1 MKRMESLKRAVTLA
15 LALPLSLGL
24 AGCGRGGNISISP
37 PPTCVTSC
45 PPSPEFLYATSP
57 DAIVGFKIDP
67 STGALGS
74 PLTMSGPNQS
84 LGMVATITLGRLY
97 VSDFLNDTVE
107 GFSINSSTGGL
118 TAVTGSPFLL
128 GGTPPGAGGVSP
140 FVSAGSYVY
149 VTDVNA
155 GAVSAFTY
163 DSLTGA
169 LSTVAGSPF
178 PAGDTPVH
186 AVVAG
191 SQNQFLYV
199 SNLNDSAGGISAFTI
214 DFNTGALTPMPG
226 SPYAT
231 GSAGSFPGPS
241 ALAITGNGQILYV
254 ALVGTVNA
262 NNKIAAFSID
272 ANTGALT
279 AIPGSPFATGN
290 APQYMALVPVTLVG
304 NTEFLYT
311 ANVQDKTISAF
322 VVDGSSG
329 TLTPL
334 SGSPYHGATSLGGL
348 AVTPTGTLAGNF
360 FLYAADPQ
368 AKTVIAFTIDG
379 TTGALSPVSGSPF
392 PAGKAPTL
400 LTVADAPA
408 TSGL

>member
-1 MKRMESLKRAVTLA
+1 MKRMESLKRAVA
-15 LALPLSLGL
+15 MVVGL
-24 AGCGRGGNISISP
+24 QVSIGMVACGRGGNISISP
-37 PPTCVTSC
+37 PPTCVTNC

-57 DAIVGFKIDP
+57 DAIVAFKINA

-74 PLTMSGPNQS
+74 PLAMSGPNQS
-84 LGMVATITLGRLY
+84 TGMVATITLGRLY

-118 TAVTGSPFLL
+118 TAVTGSPFAL
-128 GGTPPGAGGVSP
+128 GGAPPGAGGLSP
-140 FVSAGSYVY
+140 FVSGGSRLFA
-149 VTDVNA
+149 TDLNA
-155 GAVSAFTY
+155 GGVAAFTY

-169 LSTVAGSPF
+169 LTTVPGSPF
-178 PAGDTPVH
+178 PAGDTPVQ
-186 AVVAG
+186 AAVAG

-214 DFNTGALTPMPG
+214 DFNTGALTPISG

-231 GSAGSFPGPS
+231 GAAGSFPGPS
-241 ALAITGNGQILYV
+241 ALAIGGNGQILYV
-254 ALVGTVNA
+254 ALVGTANA
-262 NNKIAAFSID
+262 NNKIAAFVID

-279 AIPGSPFATGN
+279 PIPGSPFATGN
-290 APQYMALVPVTLVG
+290 APQFMALVPVTLVG

-322 VVDGSSG
+322 IVDGTSG

-348 AVTPTGTLAGNF
+348 AVTPTSTLNGNF
-360 FLYAADPQ
+360 FLYASDPQ
-368 AKTVIAFTIDG
+368 AKTVVAFTVDG
-379 TTGALSPVSGSPF
+379 TTGAPSPVSGSPF
-392 PAGKAPTL
+392 PAGKAPML
-400 LTVADAPA
+400 LTVAEIP
-408 TSGL
+408 

>member
-1 MKRMESLKRAVTLA
+1 
-15 LALPLSLGL
+15 
-24 AGCGRGGNISISP
+24 
-37 PPTCVTSC
+37 
-45 PPSPEFLYATSP
+45 
-57 DAIVGFKIDP
+57 
-67 STGALGS
+67 
-74 PLTMSGPNQS
+74 
-84 LGMVATITLGRLY
+84 
-97 VSDFLNDTVE
+97 
-107 GFSINSSTGGL
+107 
-118 TAVTGSPFLL
+118 
-128 GGTPPGAGGVSP
+128 
-140 FVSAGSYVY
+140 
-149 VTDVNA
+149 
-155 GAVSAFTY
+155 
-163 DSLTGA
+163 
-169 LSTVAGSPF
+169 
-178 PAGDTPVH
+178 VH

-214 DFNTGALTPMPG
+214 DFNTGALTPIPS

-231 GSAGSFPGPS
+231 GTAGSFPGPS
-241 ALAITGNGQILYV
+241 ALVIGGSGQNILYV
-254 ALVGTVNA
+254 ALVGTANA

-322 VVDGSSG
+322 IVDGSSG

-348 AVTPTGTLAGNF
+348 AVTPTGTLTGNF

-400 LTVADAPA
+400 LTVADVPA